1 MARFRCRAC
10 NREGVFTYAGRHEC
24 PVCGSP
30 AVQFALRVDE
40 MPDELID
47 QLIQTTSQAVPLDD
61 HPDEESC

>member
-10 NREGVFTYAGRHEC
+10 NRDGAFTYACRHEC
-24 PVCGSP
+24 PVCCSP

-47 QLIQTTSQAVPLDD
+47 QLIQATSQAVPLDD
-61 HPDEESC
+61 HPDEEDR